1 MDYKCE
7 AFVTKISCPIICVVE
22 GEIMEF
28 SNGAEMYEKSF
39 DKNYQIDEL
48 TIESGKVK
56 LTMKER
62 QQTGPWNWIGE
73 EAI

>member
-1 MDYKCE
+1 
-7 AFVTKISCPIICVVE
+7 VVE

-39 DKNYQIDEL
+39 DKNYQIAEL